1 MRRRGRGDGEE
12 RGGGEY
18 SPGNI
23 PQSTYFLS
31 DGIHEIKHGGQCIQ
45 RVSDTYNI
53 SGKRSKRI
61 RRKGKEKKNKDGDR

>member
-1 MRRRGRGDGEE
+1 MRRRGRGDGKE

-31 DGIHEIKHGGQCIQ
+31 DGIHEMKHGGQCIQ
-45 RVSDTYNI
+45 RVSDAYNI
-53 SGKRSKRI
+53 SGKRSKDKEEKKR
-61 RRKGKEKKNKDGDR
+61 KEKQRWI